1 MTYVKS
7 FLKDEQ
13 GQDLVE
19 YTLLLAFIALAIG
32 ALYTSMGNSILGI
45 WTKANTDLAAA
56 NTAAHWHEP
65 GGVAFHVP
73 HFFPGV

>member
-1 MTYVKS
+1 MTYLKN

-32 ALYTSMGNSILGI
+32 ALYTTMSADVLGI
-45 WTKANTDLAAA
+45 WTKASTRLADANAAA
-56 NTAAHWHEP
+56 Q
-65 GGVAFHVP
+65 
-73 HFFPGV
+73 

>member
-1 MTYVKS
+1 MTYLKN

-32 ALYTSMGNSILGI
+32 ALYTSMGSSVLGI

-56 NTAAHWHEP
+56 NTAAH
-65 GGVAFHVP
+65 
-73 HFFPGV
+73 